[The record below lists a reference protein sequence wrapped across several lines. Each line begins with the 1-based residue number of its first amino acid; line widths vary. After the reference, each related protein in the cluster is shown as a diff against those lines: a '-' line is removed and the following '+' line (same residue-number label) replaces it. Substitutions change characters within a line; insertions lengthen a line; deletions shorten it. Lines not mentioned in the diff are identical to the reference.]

1 MLTLIFHS
9 ISLKVVWTS
18 ATETKTELLIA
29 PVSICTPEDY
39 ILTLLRPRKC
49 TAAWF
54 TVCHYCIP
62 LPLVI
67 GLILL
72 DILIGE
78 LTHYICNARLFTFL
92 LRFFH
97 PTSII
102 PRNRPQKNILGLLN
116 SQRLFELC
124 TFTSPDWKYESLFN
138 IMSAYRPQLPITN
151 YEWIW
156 TWSIE
161 VSSVPRSYTQQN
173 HKHISHLSLSS
184 PGLTYRTIS
193 WKKKKKVLMT
203 FSARS
208 TLTENEEWKYH
219 LCIIEAVMIN
229 WSH

>member
-92 LRFFH
+92 LRFF
-97 PTSII
+97 
-102 PRNRPQKNILGLLN
+102 
-116 SQRLFELC
+116 
-124 TFTSPDWKYESLFN
+124 
-138 IMSAYRPQLPITN
+138 
-151 YEWIW
+151 
-156 TWSIE
+156 
-161 VSSVPRSYTQQN
+161 SSNFYYSKEQATKKHSRITQQPETIWAL
-173 HKHISHLSLSS
+173 HI
-184 PGLTYRTIS
+184 YIS
-193 WKKKKKVLMT
+193 RLKVWI
-203 FSARS
+203 
-208 TLTENEEWKYH
+208 TLQYH
-219 LCIIEAVMIN
+219 VCI
-229 WSH
+229 